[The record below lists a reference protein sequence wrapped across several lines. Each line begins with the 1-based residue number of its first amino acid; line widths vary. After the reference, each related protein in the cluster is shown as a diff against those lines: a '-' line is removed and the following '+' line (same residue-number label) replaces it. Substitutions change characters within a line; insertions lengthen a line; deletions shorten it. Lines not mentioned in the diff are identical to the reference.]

1 MSENRKQILQML
13 ADGLITIDEAE
24 QLLAA
29 AERAPRPEA
38 AAASDA
44 ASRPNARPKYLRV
57 VVDTEDGGS
66 GEKPAKVNI
75 RVPMQLLRAGV
86 RLSSLIPQPA
96 SDKANAALREQGVP
110 FDLNQLKP
118 ENLEDLIEQ
127 LAGLTVDVQEEKTK
141 VQVFCE

>member
-13 ADGLITIDEAE
+13 ADGVITPDEAD

-29 AERAPRPEA
+29 SERAPRPAEA
-38 AAASDA
+38 ATAD

-57 VVDTEDGGS
+57 VVDSEDGGF
-66 GEKPAKVNI
+66 GEKAAKVNV

-96 SDKANAALREQGVP
+96 RDKANAALREQGVP

-118 ENLEDLIEQ
+118 ENLEDLIDQ
-127 LAGLTVDVQEEKTK
+127 LGELTVDVEEENTK
-141 VQVFCE
+141 VRVFCE